1 MSIEMVSF
9 SSQRGIVGHGMI
21 FMAIHLT
28 DHSCTWRVSECVG
41 EGRMKL
47 DKMIMRTFKFFKED

>member
-1 MSIEMVSF
+1 MSIEMGV
-9 SSQRGIVGHGMI
+9 VGHGMI

-41 EGRMKL
+41 EGRRKS